1 MSKVNFILSHSL
13 VSKLSC
19 TNHMF
24 HFITRYKQK
33 LEICDMSATTTCTM
47 FEAEAKKLIKQ
58 SASFLI
64 ERDDCDIHEQ
74 TKQIQKIC
82 GQRLIFQF
90 RLNDYNLKYGYQD
103 YTVHRIFFM
112 DPEED
117 SSVQHVNVE
126 HVSSICTTMLHNI
139 LYMCMPYF
147 TMNVYGN

>member
-1 MSKVNFILSHSL
+1 M
-13 VSKLSC
+13 C
-19 TNHMF
+19 
-24 HFITRYKQK
+24 HFVTRYKLK
-33 LEICDMSATTTCTM
+33 LEICDHTATTTCTM
-47 FEAEAKKLIKQ
+47 FETEAKKLIKQ
-58 SASFLI
+58 SARFLI
-64 ERDDCDIHEQ
+64 DRDDCDIHEQ
-74 TKQIQKIC
+74 AEKFQKIC

-90 RLNDYNLKYGYQD
+90 RLNDYNFKYGYQD

>member
-13 VSKLSC
+13 VSKLSY

-58 SASFLI
+58 SASVLI

-90 RLNDYNLKYGYQD
+90 RQNDYNFKYGYQD
-103 YTVHRIFFM
+103 YTVHRIF
-112 DPEED
+112 
-117 SSVQHVNVE
+117 
-126 HVSSICTTMLHNI
+126 L
-139 LYMCMPYF
+139 
-147 TMNVYGN
+147 